1 MDSNGFEAAAL
12 RLASTVQRALDLVT
26 GTAGAERLTLEEAAR
41 ALGCRLP
48 ATSDDLRGLALAC
61 EREGV
66 AVNLDV
72 ETGGEWWRLRQAARA
87 QLLDEQVRE
96 TARQLAR
103 PVLDAARVCAYCA
116 GRRFG
121 RAHGAT
127 LCHTCGALT
136 LDREIR
142 PGCVLDVR
150 ADYAEYVRTFPASDP
165 RD

>member
-12 RLASTVQRALDLVT
+12 RLASTVQRALDVVT

-41 ALGCRLP
+41 ALGCVLP
-48 ATSDDLRGLALAC
+48 RTDDDLRALALAC

-87 QLLDEQVRE
+87 QLMDEATRA
-96 TARQLAR
+96 TAAQLAR
-103 PVLDAARVCAYCA
+103 PVVEMQARRICAYCA

-121 RAHGAT
+121 VAHGAR
-127 LCHTCGALT
+127 LCHGCGALT
-136 LDREIR
+136 RDAEAGALG
-142 PGCVLDVR
+142 PAVR
-150 ADYAEYVRTFPASDP
+150 L
-165 RD
+165 